1 MKGYIFCK
9 PNIIVNYSM
18 FLKMFARKMDT
29 RTLFDVS
36 IFKPA
41 FQISKPL
48 RKTIN
53 QGTRNFASSW
63 YWWGAWIGFFNRR
76 IPSYGD
82 WKTFSPWREN
92 MVRIG
97 SFWLTMSPEFL
108 CQQITPDSGLYHF
121 NICVSWFQ
129 TWVLLML
136 LENPKKHRRTS
147 SPNVIE
153 DSIMVLLEDNSKVK
167 AFWPR
172 WKQVSEKLDEGLS
185 QASRCGMPRSKA
197 NSFWEW
203 WTYTWGTV
211 S

>member
-1 MKGYIFCK
+1 MPGRWILERCLMHQFSNQRSKSK
-9 PNIIVNYSM
+9 
-18 FLKMFARKMDT
+18 
-29 RTLFDVS
+29 
-36 IFKPA
+36 
-41 FQISKPL
+41 KPL
-48 RKTIN
+48 RKSIN

-97 SFWLTMSPEFL
+97 SFWLTVSPEFL

-121 NICVSWFQ
+121 NIWVSWFQ

-153 DSIMVLLEDNSKVK
+153 DSIMALLEDNSKVK

-203 WTYTWGTV
+203 CTYTWGTV
-211 S
+211 SYTHLTLPTKRIV